1 MIALDLPAADDIDV
15 VARMYYSWKG
25 LFASGDTNH
34 RGLHRG
40 SGEAPNFETIVV
52 CMYIYVQGRVET

>member
-1 MIALDLPAADDIDV
+1 MIALDLLAADDTD
-15 VARMYYSWKG
+15 VARCLIVYYAWKG
-25 LFASGDTNH
+25 FVTGDTSH

-52 CMYIYVQGRVET
+52 CMYIYVEGSRF